1 MSKGG
6 SLSDEED
13 SKKSKKAKR
22 TGPSLLQLERE
33 KYSRGTAAAMKGID
47 AKGKKVRREDE
58 GIMDA
63 LASFK
68 SKLLD
73 AKSAVVE
80 DEIKSKPE
88 GIWGD
93 NKDDLDE
100 EDNDEGWLSHELIFR
115 KDATLDRRKS
125 YLNTPRFYH
134 LFEYTSFLSL
144 TFFLLLPHRYY

>member
-1 MSKGG
+1 MSKGED
-6 SLSDEED
+6 LSDEDD
-13 SKKSKKAKR
+13 SKKLKKPKR
-22 TGPSLLQLERE
+22 SGPSLLQLERE
-33 KYSRGTAAAMKGID
+33 KYSRGTAAAMKSID

-73 AKSAVVE
+73 AKSVVVV
-80 DEIKSKPE
+80 DETESKPE

-100 EDNDEGWLSHELIFR
+100 EDNDEGWLSHSLIFR

-125 YLNTPRFYH
+125 Y
-134 LFEYTSFLSL
+134 TSLDRPYSL
-144 TFFLLLPHRYY
+144 TKLLFFFFFSLMYRYN